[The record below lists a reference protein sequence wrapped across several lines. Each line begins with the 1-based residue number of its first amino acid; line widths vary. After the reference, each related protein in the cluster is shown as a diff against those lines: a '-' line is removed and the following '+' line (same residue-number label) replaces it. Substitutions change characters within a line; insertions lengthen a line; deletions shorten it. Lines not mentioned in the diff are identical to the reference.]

1 MDNWIKT
8 WKIPAEIF
16 WLEIKN
22 IILKNTKKN
31 N

>member
-8 WKIPAEIF
+8 WKIPVEIF

-22 IILKNTKKN
+22 IILKNIKK
-31 N
+31 